1 MESTQHT
8 QCRLQVYESRGF
20 SILTCCKF
28 RTDHSILL
36 YIYQKKI
43 TEADQAVLVQLNGRI
58 KWVNEKGEGK
68 YSLQNL
74 SKCSTSLNQEANY
87 LLHRQLTKAEKKK
100 YGQSWGLII
109 SPKQ

>member
-28 RTDHSILL
+28 RTDHSILF

-87 LLHRQLTKAEKKK
+87 LLHRQLTKAEKKNM
-100 YGQSWGLII
+100 GSLGV
-109 SPKQ
+109 